1 MKKSHFIILISIV
14 IAVVVAIVLYF
25 AYSGTP
31 TPTDEIP
38 TTNFNPFGTTPIRPQ
53 PTTNST
59 STTQVSTTTNTTSKP
74 YKMPKLRLLSAT
86 PVGGMFAS
94 TTRMKSPGITGTTTD
109 ATIVRFVDRGAGHIF
124 QANNLE
130 MNISKISNTTLPKI
144 YESYWNKNL
153 TAVIFR
159 YLKVNTDTVTSFYS
173 EIRPTATSTASS
185 TTPYEIKGK
194 YLSADIAEMAVSPA
208 GDKIFTWNIE
218 NGNGAGYIS
227 SFDGKN
233 LVKII
238 DSPLTQ
244 VNIDWPEA
252 NTVTFNTKGNS
263 TIGGYSYS
271 ANAKTGSISKL
282 LGGILGLS
290 TKLSKDAK
298 NLLYSLSADSKI
310 KSGILNTTDRSSKAL
325 VFNTLADKCV
335 WSNIN
340 KNELYCAVP
349 TDIPDASYPEDWYKG
364 KVAFVDQIWLID
376 AKTGE
381 VHLLANPLDLA
392 NKLIDAEQL
401 TLDPKENYLYFIN
414 KRDLSL
420 WSLDLN
426 Q

>member
-14 IAVVVAIVLYF
+14 IIVIAIIMYYF
-25 AYSGTP
+25 FYFKTQI
-31 TPTDEIP
+31 PTDQTP
-38 TTNFNPFGTTPIRPQ
+38 PNNFNPFGTTPVRP
-53 PTTNST
+53 PSTTQST
-59 STTQVSTTTNTTSKP
+59 STKPTATSTTTTRP
-74 YKMPKLRLLSAT
+74 FKMPKLRLLSAT
-86 PVGGMFAS
+86 PVGGMSAS
-94 TTRMKSPGITGTTTD
+94 TTRMMSSGITGTTTD

-124 QANNLE
+124 QANDLV
-130 MNISKISNTTLPKI
+130 MKIDKISNTTLPKI

-159 YLKVNTDTVTSFYS
+159 YLKTNTDTVTSFYA
-173 EIRPTATSTASS
+173 ELKQTATSTASS

-194 YLSADIAEMAVSPA
+194 YLSSDIAEMAVSPA

-218 NGNGAGYIS
+218 GGNSGGYVS

-233 LVKII
+233 LIKII

-244 VNIDWPEA
+244 VNIDWPET
-252 NTVTFNTKGNS
+252 NTVTFTTKGNS
-263 TIGGYSYS
+263 TIGGYAYS
-271 ANAKTGSISKL
+271 ANAKTGDISKL

-290 TKLSKDAK
+290 TKLSRDGK
-298 NLLYSLSADSKI
+298 NLLYSIGGDNTI
-310 KSGILNTTDRSSKAL
+310 HSGILNVKDRTSKAL

-335 WSNIN
+335 WSNLN

-349 TDIPDASYPEDWYKG
+349 TRIPTASYPEDWYKG
-364 KVAFVDQIWLID
+364 KVAFVDQIWHID

-381 VHLLANPLDLA
+381 VHLLANPLDLV

-401 TLDPKENYLYFIN
+401 TLDPKENYLYFVN